1 MGADRRYVLRP
12 SDQDHIMTA
21 GENASEKTAYRAR
34 SEDEDFHI
42 PRMRP
47 RGKNGFDGAFD
58 ILAFL

>member
-1 MGADRRYVLRP
+1 VLGP
-12 SDQDHIMTA
+12 SDQDYIVTA
-21 GENASEKTAYRAR
+21 GENASEKTAHRAR

-42 PRMRP
+42 RRMRP